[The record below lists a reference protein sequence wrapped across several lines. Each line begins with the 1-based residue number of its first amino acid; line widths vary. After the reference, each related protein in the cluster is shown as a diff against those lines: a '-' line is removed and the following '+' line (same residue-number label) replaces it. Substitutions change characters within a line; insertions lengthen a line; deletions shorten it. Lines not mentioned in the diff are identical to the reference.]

1 MEGFEA
7 GFWIEEMLKVIY
19 VGLGAEAVRNEDIFI
34 IFPSATVQVG
44 EADTAEDGEL
54 AAQGI
59 LPTAILY

>member
-1 MEGFEA
+1 M
-7 GFWIEEMLKVIY
+7 
-19 VGLGAEAVRNEDIFI
+19 GLGAEAVRNDDIFI